1 MGGVFQLRNC
11 EDVLVENCGM
21 FGCGTMGVDAIN
33 TLNLQVINSEIYECS
48 ITGIQLDSCEN
59 VTIAGTLIRDIS
71 NDWMDECP
79 YFELRGSKNVTVDGQ
94 PLDSN
99 YVGR

>member
-1 MGGVFQLRNC
+1 
-11 EDVLVENCGM
+11 M